1 MIRADDPLLTQNIG
15 WNSTANKAKLL
26 EVYQKFDSALLALL
40 NKVDTDTLKV
50 WELLDMDQ
58 LPTWVN
64 GRLALLGD
72 AAHPFLPH
80 QGQGAGCAMEDA
92 ASLAVVLPRNTPA
105 SEVPERLRLYESFRY
120 ERAHRIQT
128 YSRIAGRNSSGDGKD
143 LDSTFFQIE
152 LPLT

>member
-1 MIRADDPLLTQNIG
+1 MYH
-15 WNSTANKAKLL
+15 S
-26 EVYQKFDSALLALL
+26 FDSALLALL
-40 NKVDTDTLKV
+40 SKVDTETLKV

-58 LPTWVN
+58 LPTWVK

-92 ASLAVVLPRNTPA
+92 ASLAVVLPRYTPA

-120 ERAHRIQT
+120 ERAHKLQT
-128 YSRIAGRNSSGDGKD
+128 YSRLAGRDAVGGGGKG
-143 LDSTFFQIE
+143 LDSMCTPTE
-152 LPLT
+152 LNRQTVTPC